1 LILSTGVVDIAMVVD
16 EQMLAN
22 PRQLTSHALYAQG
35 LAKSVSP
42 AAMEPVRFV
51 MVVEKRT

>member
-35 LAKSVSP
+35 LAKYVSP

>member
-1 LILSTGVVDIAMVVD
+1 
-16 EQMLAN
+16 MLAN
-22 PRQLTSHALYAQG
+22 LRQATSHALCAQG

-42 AAMEPVRFV
+42 AAMELAQFV